1 MDMTFSTT
9 LYLTK
14 ADFTAAKTNLFLEA
28 LNVTMSVPMPDISIV
43 STTESAKT
51 VVASKTIVVVTKIS
65 LRSGDSGTTSA
76 TPGFT
81 FSELKAQLITNG
93 FTSKVAGTGLPG
105 AGLSDTDRF
114 GTHFT
119 DKGTVLDI
127 NQPTYAEVMG
137 IIGNSSAVVNMV
149 VQIPGTVADFNDVQ
163 QGKFM
168 AAVANAA
175 DTPVDNIVI
184 NAIKEVT
191 TTRRTSR
198 KLLATAVEIDFSV
211 KVADAAAANVLVSS
225 GKLGKDKLDAQ
236 LILQGLPAISKVVT
250 EAKAADSEVKA
261 ADNALAS
268 AHRAVPTMVVGMLA
282 MCVAIFFSHFD

>member
-1 MDMTFSTT
+1 
-9 LYLTK
+9 
-14 ADFTAAKTNLFLEA
+14 
-28 LNVTMSVPMPDISIV
+28 
-43 STTESAKT
+43 
-51 VVASKTIVVVTKIS
+51 
-65 LRSGDSGTTSA
+65 
-76 TPGFT
+76 
-81 FSELKAQLITNG
+81 
-93 FTSKVAGTGLPG
+93 
-105 AGLSDTDRF
+105 
-114 GTHFT
+114 
-119 DKGTVLDI
+119 
-127 NQPTYAEVMG
+127 
-137 IIGNSSAVVNMV
+137 
-149 VQIPGTVADFNDVQ
+149 
-163 QGKFM
+163 M

>member
-1 MDMTFSTT
+1 MGSEMMLDQYLTCGGSCERSCTQKTHMLTGMCTDADGTGTQCKECTGSCRMDMTFSTT

-43 STTESAKT
+43 STTESAT
-51 VVASKTIVVVTKIS
+51 AMVASKTIVVVTKIS

-93 FTSKVAGTGLPG
+93 FTSKIAGTGLPG

-127 NQPTYAEVMG
+127 NKVFYR
-137 IIGNSSAVVNMV
+137 
-149 VQIPGTVADFNDVQ
+149 F
-163 QGKFM
+163 QGP
-168 AAVANAA
+168 N
-175 DTPVDNIVI
+175 
-184 NAIKEVT
+184 
-191 TTRRTSR
+191 
-198 KLLATAVEIDFSV
+198 L
-211 KVADAAAANVLVSS
+211 
-225 GKLGKDKLDAQ
+225 
-236 LILQGLPAISKVVT
+236 
-250 EAKAADSEVKA
+250 
-261 ADNALAS
+261 
-268 AHRAVPTMVVGMLA
+268 
-282 MCVAIFFSHFD
+282 